1 MNQGKRLLPASL
13 ANVKREPSV
22 LVAMSG
28 GVDSSVSAALLH
40 EQGFR
45 VLGSHM
51 KLVHLDGVD
60 HGCCGP
66 RAEADAAAVAEL
78 VGFEFEVADMSD
90 SFERTVLA
98 DFFAEHRAGRTPNPC
113 VRCNQFIK
121 FDAFLDR
128 ADQLGF
134 DFVATGHYVRTWRD
148 ESGGWHLGRGVD
160 RSKDQSYLLH
170 MLGQDQLARS
180 LFPVGGQAKSETR
193 AYAARLGLPVA
204 GKPDSQEVCFVPGAD
219 HGAFLAR
226 HSPDLVRSGE
236 VVDPRGRVMA
246 HHDGT
251 FRFTIGQRR
260 GLGVSTGERAY
271 VVDMDA
277 GSNRVVV
284 GSGDLLARRG
294 LVADRVSWVAGRPPA
309 ADPFEADVRIRYKG
323 EAVPAV
329 VEPLG
334 QDVRV
339 EFRTP
344 ERAVAPGQSVAFY
357 RGDEVLGGGRI
368 REALR

>member
-1 MNQGKRLLPASL
+1 
-13 ANVKREPSV
+13 
-22 LVAMSG
+22 MSG

-40 EQGFR
+40 EQGYR

-66 RAEADAAAVAEL
+66 QAEADAASVAETI
-78 VGFEFEVADMSD
+78 GFDFEVADMSGV
-90 SFERTVLA
+90 FERTVLA

-128 ADQLGF
+128 ADRLGF
-134 DFVATGHYVRTWRD
+134 DFVATGHYVRTWKD
-148 ESGGWHLGRGVD
+148 ESAQWHLGRGFD
-160 RSKDQSYLLH
+160 ISKDQSYLLH
-170 MLGQDQLARS
+170 VLGQRQLARS

-193 AYAARLGLPVA
+193 KHARRLSLHIA

-219 HGAFLAR
+219 HGAFLA
-226 HSPDLVRSGE
+226 HHAPDLVRAGE
-236 VVDPRGRVMA
+236 VVDPSGRAMA
-246 HHDGT
+246 THDGS

-277 GSNRVVV
+277 GTNRVVV
-284 GSGDLLARRG
+284 GPGELLARRG
-294 LVADRVSWVAGRPPA
+294 LIADRISWIAGPPPA
-309 ADPFEADVRIRYKG
+309 GGPFEADVRIRYQG
-323 EAVPAV
+323 DNAAAVI
-329 VEPLG
+329 EPG
-334 QDVRV
+334 GDEVRV
-339 EFRTP
+339 TFRLP
-344 ERAVAPGQSVAFY
+344 QRAVAPGQSVAFY

-368 REALR
+368 REAIR